1 MGVKPGASHA
11 DLIKAYRKKSKE
23 IHPDKAKR
31 TFIADRSKPPKQPAG
46 SKTNTKKPVG
56 RPPSDREVQAFVKK
70 ATERFATL
78 ATVAEVLK
86 GPGRERY
93 DHFVRHGFPRWK
105 GTGYYYS
112 RFRPG
117 LSSVVLGLFVAL
129 GGGAHYGALVL
140 AWKRQVEFV
149 DRYIRHARQAAWG
162 DELGIKGI
170 GLDNGAAS
178 SSSAAARPDDDEDED
193 VAAPTNRRQKRMMD
207 RGNRKEKKTKAH
219 RAAATAASNSGTPTG
234 EKKRVVAENGK
245 VLIVDAVGNVFLEEE
260 DEEGNTEQFLLDP
273 SEIQRPTMRDT
284 VLYRLPVWA
293 FRKSLGRVFGAPPS
307 EERGGGDALAEGEE
321 EVLDETAPNS
331 SEEDLVNIPTPP
343 PSNTPPSSGQGA
355 KKKKS
360 KSKKR

>member
-1 MGVKPGASHA
+1 MGVKPTASHA
-11 DLIKAYRKKSKE
+11 DLVKAYRKRSKE
-23 IHPDKAKR
+23 LHPDKAKR
-31 TFIADRSKPPKQPAG
+31 TFIAERSMPPKKSARNKRKPG
-46 SKTNTKKPVG
+46 TNIG

-70 ATERFATL
+70 ATERFARL

-93 DHFVRHGFPRWK
+93 DHFLKNGFPRWK

-117 LSSVVLGLFVAL
+117 LGTVLLGLFVSF
-129 GGGAHYGALVL
+129 GGAAHYGALIL

-162 DELGIKGI
+162 DDLGIKGI
-170 GLDNGAAS
+170 GLGSVGTGAGNAS
-178 SSSAAARPDDDEDED
+178 SSGVAPDDEDA
-193 VAAPTNRRQKRMMD
+193 AAPMNRRQKRMMD
-207 RGNRKEKKTKAH
+207 KENRKDKKAKAQ

-245 VLIVDAVGNVFLEEE
+245 FLIVDSVGNVFLEEE
-260 DEEGNTEQFLLDP
+260 DEDGNTEEFLLDI

-284 VLYRLPVWA
+284 VLYRLPIWA
-293 FRKSLGRVFGAPPS
+293 FRKTVGRVLGIAQTDDGKAVEP
-307 EERGGGDALAEGEE
+307 E
-321 EVLDETAPNS
+321 EVQEQAPNS
-331 SEEDLVNIPTPP
+331 EEEDLVDVPNPTPP
-343 PSNTPPSSGQGA
+343 PQP
-355 KKKKS
+355 KKKS